1 MKNVLLVVLLLS
13 MGFIIYF
20 FVEEQ
25 IKGVV
30 LSQWENIFLSVLYL
44 IVGIS
49 VLILIR
55 RKSSE
60 KRKQ

>member
-1 MKNVLLVVLLLS
+1 
-13 MGFIIYF
+13 MGLIIYF

-30 LSQWENIFLSVLYL
+30 LSQAENIFLSVLYL
-44 IVGIS
+44 IVGVS

-55 RKSSE
+55 LKSSE
-60 KRKQ
+60 KK